1 MINLD
6 GFTGKNCAKKN
17 SALSQIAD
25 NPYRVLIGSGITM
38 EY

>member
-1 MINLD
+1 MDLQEK
-6 GFTGKNCAKKN
+6 TEKKKKN

-25 NPYRVLIGSGITM
+25 NPYRVLIGSGKTM